1 MVADAERYRIDELK
15 HRERVLAKSSLESFC
30 VSIKENVQK
39 EKDMVLQK
47 CTEIMEWLD
56 KDDQKADKEDFEKK
70 KREVEALL
78 NKSGSLNGEA
88 SNAGMDGDS
97 LVDSPPKKRIKP
109 APRSVRNSGNKK

>member
-1 MVADAERYRIDELK
+1 MVKNDIHEIVLVDGSTRIPKMQKMLEFYFDGKEPIKSINPDEAVAYKTTL
-15 HRERVLAKSSLESFC
+15 HARLC
-30 VSIKENVQK
+30 
-39 EKDMVLQK
+39 
-47 CTEIMEWLD
+47 
-56 KDDQKADKEDFEKK
+56 DKEDLEKK

-97 LVDSPPKKRIKP
+97 LVDSPPKKRIKT